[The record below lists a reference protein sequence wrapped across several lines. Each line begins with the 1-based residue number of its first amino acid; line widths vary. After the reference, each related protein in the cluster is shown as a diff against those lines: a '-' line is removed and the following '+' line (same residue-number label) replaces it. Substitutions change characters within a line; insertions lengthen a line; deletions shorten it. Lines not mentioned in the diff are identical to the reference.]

1 MGWKPTDMHLARSS
15 SSTPPPVAILKNPV
29 NNHPQHTF
37 CKAVTAF
44 VRIAINI
51 RGRGRALPHF
61 REFLGGKRMNTA
73 TAFEQMANA
82 IPYIDKLVNSKEMK
96 AFVEEKSK
104 GDVVGRDILMKMLP
118 ILYAKH
124 PKETMGILGAMHGKT
139 AEEVAEMDFTETAAM
154 MDKDTLDSLFAFF
167 TFALRLGCIM

>member
-1 MGWKPTDMHLARSS
+1 
-15 SSTPPPVAILKNPV
+15 
-29 NNHPQHTF
+29 
-37 CKAVTAF
+37 
-44 VRIAINI
+44 
-51 RGRGRALPHF
+51 
-61 REFLGGKRMNTA
+61 MNTA

-82 IPYIDKLVNSKEMK
+82 IPYIDKLVNCKEMK